1 MTICIKYAQTT
12 DEIDGIFRTRH
23 KVYVEEEGYMAA
35 QPDGRVYDR
44 FDAYPTT
51 VNIIAVDDGRIVGGV
66 RFCPSST
73 AGTPADD
80 FFDFAAY
87 LPEHAKGGSGSMLC
101 VECAYRRI
109 PDLAFS
115 LLGMGL
121 RWAREQGLSSII
133 GAANPDVQK
142 FLWRFGFQPLAQASY
157 DEHKQLLF
165 IPVILSMDN
174 LSTKILAFLEHQR
187 HDQCWVPAGC
197 KPGTSAKAH
206 QLTAASTPHARS
218 HSV

>member
-51 VNIIAVDDGRIVGGV
+51 VNIIAVDDERVVGGV
-66 RFCPSST
+66 RFCAPST
-73 AGTPADD
+73 AGTPTDD

-87 LPEHAKGGSGSMLC
+87 LPENMRGGSGSMLC
-101 VECAYRRI
+101 VERAYRRI
-109 PDLAFS
+109 PELAFS

-121 RWAREQGLSSII
+121 RWAREQCLSCII
-133 GAANPDVQK
+133 GAANPDVQT
-142 FLWRFGFQPLAQASY
+142 FLVRFGFQPLAHTTY
-157 DEHKQLLF
+157 DEHKRLRF
-165 IPVILSMDN
+165 IPVMLSMDT
-174 LSTKILAFLEHQR
+174 LSTKILTFLEQQR
-187 HDQCWVPAGC
+187 YDQCRIPAGYR
-197 KPGTSAKAH
+197 PGTSVISNP
-206 QLTAASTPHARS
+206 QR
-218 HSV
+218 